1 MSLSLAR
8 SMTLNQHTMWMSP
21 YKALKS
27 YLHACLLACLLAPL
41 DCSAVKGCPWQ
52 PGDVISKQQL
62 QIKLH
67 GFTAS
72 CAGIPWQLQ
81 LETHY
86 EQSLE
91 SGETILKAL
100 GIVTATVY

>member
-1 MSLSLAR
+1 MDAR
-8 SMTLNQHTMWMSP
+8 
-21 YKALKS
+21 
-27 YLHACLLACLLAPL
+27 
-41 DCSAVKGCPWQ
+41 
-52 PGDVISKQQL
+52 
-62 QIKLH
+62 
-67 GFTAS
+67 AS

-91 SGETILKAL
+91 SEETILKAL